1 MNPIIKNLEAEYTTR
16 ELPEMNPG
24 DTVKVFSRIVEG
36 NKERTQA
43 FRTFLN
49 ACSFCSINCLVIF
62 YFKAS
67 IFC

>member
-1 MNPIIKNLEAEYTTR
+1 MNRLEY
-16 ELPEMNPG
+16 
-24 DTVKVFSRIVEG
+24 
-36 NKERTQA
+36 KETKKEQA